1 MWRQDGEYTSSY
13 FQHDALLTTYSSY
26 ATKRQLLSP
35 QSQSHHAKARLWA
48 PRMDQ
53 NEVSQP
59 AHSYS
64 RTYRKRTID
73 NRATYQMV
81 QDYRIVYSCLLS
93 PPLSPSPPTVM
104 ALTIAIVGLLTGYQG
119 LQRFDVAF

>member
-26 ATKRQLLSP
+26 ATKRQLLL
-35 QSQSHHAKARLWA
+35 QSHHAKARLWA

-64 RTYRKRTID
+64 RTNRKRAIN

-81 QDYRIVYSCLLS
+81 QDYRIVYSCLL
-93 PPLSPSPPTVM
+93 PPPFSPSPPTVM
-104 ALTIAIVGLLTGYQG
+104 ALTTAIVGLLTGYQG
-119 LQRFDVAF
+119 FLKTSDVT